1 MARTKTPQ
9 SLLPGPQS
17 SNGGSMLMEPTP
29 SQRAII
35 CIQYGVVSVSITLFN
50 RAVFSV
56 YQFNF
61 PAFVT
66 LIQLLV
72 SILYIY
78 TLKYSG
84 RLRVGAL
91 TIEGARRVAPLA
103 LFWWLYVVSGVTAL
117 RFLNV
122 PMYSVLR
129 RSTTLV
135 VVAGEYLAFHKV
147 PTGLSL
153 MGLGLMTGGAIVAG
167 LSDVTFNL
175 AGYLW
180 VAVCVFS
187 TATYLLLIRKLKDTG
202 MNQHTLLLYNNVLA
216 LPLMLGM
223 LLLGTNEL
231 AGVAAYPRL
240 ADPRFLVFLLVS
252 CSQAF
257 LLNVCIFRC
266 TLVNSAL
273 ATNVSGQ
280 VKDILTTA
288 LGATLFSDVPLR
300 PLNALGL
307 ALGLLGS
314 TAYSY
319 ISYREANPR
328 KVVVK

>member
-1 MARTKTPQ
+1 
-9 SLLPGPQS
+9 
-17 SNGGSMLMEPTP
+17 
-29 SQRAII
+29 
-35 CIQYGVVSVSITLFN
+35 
-50 RAVFSV
+50 
-56 YQFNF
+56 
-61 PAFVT
+61 
-66 LIQLLV
+66 
-72 SILYIY
+72 
-78 TLKYSG
+78 
-84 RLRVGAL
+84 
-91 TIEGARRVAPLA
+91 
-103 LFWWLYVVSGVTAL
+103 
-117 RFLNV
+117 
-122 PMYSVLR
+122 
-129 RSTTLV
+129 
-135 VVAGEYLAFHKV
+135 
-147 PTGLSL
+147 
-153 MGLGLMTGGAIVAG
+153 MTGGAIVAG

-202 MNQHTLLLYNNVLA
+202 IRGATPSLLLPCCAHACPWDRLRGTPILPSKSSLPLTTTTTLHPLRTPGMNQHTLLLYNNVLA

-223 LLLGTNEL
+223 LLLGTDEL